1 MNASLQLFV
10 HWFHPDLK
18 PISEVEHFVWL
29 VFVLDFIPFPL
40 SVALCLFLE
49 IWCCLLWEGLVLG
62 VSIVICLL
70 SLSFCFFGVNAVVE
84 ELDLVDLQVKN
95 ATCISE
101 VSLNRLLLLT
111 FCNRRIK
118 LLDKVLVD
126 HLAVEIIMNGHVV
139 S

>member
-1 MNASLQLFV
+1 MHRL
-10 HWFHPDLK
+10 HPDLE
-18 PISEVEHFVWL
+18 PIRKVKHFVRL

-62 VSIVICLL
+62 VSVVICLL

-84 ELDLVDLQVKN
+84 KLDLVDLQVKDP
-95 ATCISE
+95 TCISE
-101 VSLNRLLLLT
+101 ISLNRLLLLT

-126 HLAVEIIMNGHVV
+126 HLAVEIIMNGHIV